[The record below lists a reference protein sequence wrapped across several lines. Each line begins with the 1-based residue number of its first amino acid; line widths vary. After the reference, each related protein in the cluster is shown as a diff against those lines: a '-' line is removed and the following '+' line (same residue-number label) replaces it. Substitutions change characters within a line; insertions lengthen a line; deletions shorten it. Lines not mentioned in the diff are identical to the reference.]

1 MENLDDELLDEELSD
16 FFKDEG
22 AKEAQQED
30 TKQIEEAKLN
40 QKIADLLDTF
50 NVKKNYEEI
59 LTVKDAKE
67 FTNMTEKVKANLS
80 SLEAVYGADVVGK
93 LRDILAMENVV
104 NKQITDFFTQR
115 AELMTRFKIVENAS
129 AYNEMPK
136 DFQDAFK
143 AYIASHPLVDTV
155 MLYYVLS
162 NMIDRRKEQ
171 MADAEG
177 AGAGAQNEE
186 QEEYSVGEIA
196 AAAAGYVAGKK
207 VGEEIYN
214 FINAE
219 DKEKKIKNFY
229 NKISIIEKATG
240 LSLDGEF
247 KKFFTSDEYIKSSN
261 LTLPEL
267 LRDENY
273 EKLKDTWSLPI
284 MVEDSR
290 VEEAN
295 RELFAADDSIKSLE
309 NHFAV
314 NYGNTQ
320 DNSVI
325 ETLKGLSGD
334 VQEEKQRIEQ
344 DIDFFKKEK
353 LKERV
358 EVAILATVSGLT
370 QNKKID
376 TLANLLKET
385 ITSRINYMKDEN
397 NLRDMRKDLIQ
408 DKSNKDN
415 ERNSTDYFEALQGVN
430 TAINRR
436 REERA
441 EGKISFLPK
450 IMVAKNELKKD
461 QMNLEIGQDEKA
473 IDSEGLSM
481 GGRQKVL
488 RYANQFN
495 SNNNIN
501 AA

>member
-16 FFKDEG
+16 FFKDEDS
-22 AKEAQQED
+22 KEEQKKEED
-30 TKQIEEAKLN
+30 AELAN
-40 QKIADLLDTF
+40 QKVVELLDTF
-50 NVKKNYEEI
+50 NVKKNFNEI
-59 LTVKDAKE
+59 VTIKDAKD
-67 FTNMTEKVKANLS
+67 FIAMTDKVKANLS
-80 SLEAVYGADVVGK
+80 SLESVYGADVANK
-93 LRDILAMENVV
+93 LEEVLAMEGLIQAQL
-104 NKQITDFFTQR
+104 KAFFEFR
-115 AELMTRFKIVENAS
+115 EGLAAKFKMVRDATEH
-129 AYNEMPK
+129 NEMPPE
-136 DFQDAFK
+136 FRQSVE
-143 AYIASHPLVDTV
+143 AYIAAHPLLDTV
-155 MLYYVLS
+155 TLYYALS

-171 MADAEG
+171 MDDAEG
-177 AGAGAQNEE
+177 SGAGFGGDEE
-186 QEEYSVGEIA
+186 EEEYSVGEIV
-196 AAAAGYVAGKK
+196 AAAAGYAAGKK
-207 VGEEIYN
+207 VGEEVGH
-214 FINAE
+214 FINAA
-219 DKEKKIKNFY
+219 DKEEYLKDFFNKIK
-229 NKISIIEKATG
+229 IIEQATG
-240 LSLDGEF
+240 LTLDDEF
-247 KKFFTSDEYIKSSN
+247 KKFFTSDEYITSSN

-273 EKLKDTWSLPI
+273 DKLKDIWSLPE
-284 MVEDSR
+284 MVEDLR

-344 DIDFFKKEK
+344 DIEFLKKEK

-397 NLRDMRKDLIQ
+397 NLRDMRKNLIQ

-415 ERNSTDYFEALQGVN
+415 ERNSADYFEALQGVN
-430 TAINRR
+430 MAINKR

-441 EGKISFLPK
+441 EGKVAFKPK
-450 IMVAKNELKKD
+450 ILIAKQELKKD
-461 QMNLEIGQDEKA
+461 QMDLEIGSDERS
-473 IDSEGLSM
+473 INDQNLSM

-488 RYANQFN
+488 TYVNRFN

>member
-16 FFKDEG
+16 FFKDEDS
-22 AKEAQQED
+22 KEEQKKEED
-30 TKQIEEAKLN
+30 ASLAN
-40 QKIADLLDTF
+40 QKVVELLDTF
-50 NVKKNYEEI
+50 NVKKNFNEI
-59 LTVKDAKE
+59 ATIKDAKD
-67 FTNMTEKVKANLS
+67 FTAMTDKVKANLA
-80 SLEAVYGADVVGK
+80 SLESVYGADVANK
-93 LRDILAMENVV
+93 LEEILAMEELIQAQL
-104 NKQITDFFTQR
+104 KAFFEFR
-115 AELMTRFKIVENAS
+115 EGLAAKFKMAREATEH
-129 AYNEMPK
+129 NEMPPE
-136 DFQDAFK
+136 FRQSVE
-143 AYIASHPLVDTV
+143 AYIAAHPLLDTV
-155 MLYYVLS
+155 VLYYALS

-177 AGAGAQNEE
+177 AGAGLGEE
-186 QEEYSVGEIA
+186 EEEEYSVGEIV
-196 AAAAGYVAGKK
+196 AAAAGYAAGKK
-207 VGEEIYN
+207 VGQEIGN

-219 DKEKKIKNFY
+219 DKEAYLKNFFNKIK
-229 NKISIIEKATG
+229 IIEQATG
-240 LSLDGEF
+240 LTLDDEF
-247 KKFFTSDEYIKSSN
+247 KKFFTSDEYITSSN

-273 EKLKDTWSLPI
+273 DKLKDTWSLPD
-284 MVEDSR
+284 MVEDLR
-290 VEEAN
+290 VEQAN
-295 RELFAADDSIKSLE
+295 RELYAANDSIKSLE

-344 DIDFFKKEK
+344 DIEFLKKEK

-385 ITSRINYMKDEN
+385 ITSRVNYMKDEN
-397 NLRDMRKDLIQ
+397 NLRDMRKNLIQ
-408 DKSNKDN
+408 DKSNNDN
-415 ERNSTDYFEALQGVN
+415 ERNSADYFEALQGVN
-430 TAINRR
+430 TAVNRR

-441 EGKISFLPK
+441 EGKVSFLPK

-461 QMNLEIGQDEKA
+461 QMNLEIGSDERS
-473 IDSEGLSM
+473 INDQGLSM

-488 RYANQFN
+488 RYVNQFN